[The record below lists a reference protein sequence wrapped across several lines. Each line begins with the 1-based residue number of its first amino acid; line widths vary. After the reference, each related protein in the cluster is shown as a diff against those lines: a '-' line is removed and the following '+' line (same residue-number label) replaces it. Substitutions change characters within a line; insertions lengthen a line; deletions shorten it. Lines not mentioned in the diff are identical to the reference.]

1 MDRDRADSIGDD
13 RIQRRQSG
21 ELRQHLPDGQPR
33 THRPHL
39 RLGLLQGCGMQ
50 ARDGYERVR
59 RVWHWLLL
67 WCCLFG
73 GPLMAQTVAPGP
85 ELALHQAAVE
95 VPDQS
100 EATRV
105 QGLREALKIAAIK
118 LAGDERAGEDP
129 RITGADPARYLQRHE
144 YRQELYR
151 PLPGAAPQVRLTLV
165 ATFHPASLEGLLL
178 SAGFAIW
185 GSDRPALLVLL
196 SDPVDGVG
204 RWTVFRDRAMS
215 RGLKLRW
222 PADSNWQTLVG
233 ADADPRAVM
242 DYARSQ
248 GASYVLTGGFGLT
261 GTRVAG
267 QFEVRV
273 GPHRDPL
280 SIAADSIEQAE
291 IELANRTLA
300 VLSRRYIE
308 SGRAGPVEL
317 NLLVQGIVDA
327 DVYARLLGS
336 LSRSSQVKSVKLL
349 GVDAEALRLK
359 LSVVGGSER
368 VDQVFTSIGGFRV
381 IDPYADPV
389 RIEVRR

>member
-1 MDRDRADSIGDD
+1 MRAGFGVGMN
-13 RIQRRQSG
+13 RQ
-21 ELRQHLPDGQPR
+21 
-33 THRPHL
+33 
-39 RLGLLQGCGMQ
+39 
-50 ARDGYERVR
+50 
-59 RVWHWLLL
+59 VWQWLL
-67 WCCLFG
+67 CCGCWLLAL
-73 GPLMAQTVAPGP
+73 PLMAQPVAPGP

-105 QGLREALKIAAIK
+105 EALREALKIAAIK
-118 LAGDERAGEDP
+118 LAGDERAGENP

-151 PLPGAAPQVRLTLV
+151 PMPGAAPQVRLTLV
-165 ATFHPASLEGLLL
+165 ASFHPASLEGLLL

-196 SDPVDGVG
+196 NDPVDGVG
-204 RWTVFRDRAMS
+204 RWSAFRERASS

-222 PADSNWQTLVG
+222 PPDSSWQPLLG
-233 ADADPRAVM
+233 ADADPRAVV
-242 DYARSQ
+242 DYARAQ
-248 GASYVLTGGFGLT
+248 GASYVLTGGFGLI

-280 SIAADSIEQAE
+280 SISADSLEQAE
-291 IELANRTLA
+291 VELANRTLA
-300 VLSRRYIE
+300 VLSRRFAE

-317 NLLVQGIVDA
+317 NLQVRGIADA
-327 DVYARLLGS
+327 DLYARLVGA
-336 LSRSSQVKSVKLL
+336 LSRSSQVKSVKFV
-349 GVDAEALRLK
+349 GVDTDALQLK
-359 LSVVGGSER
+359 VSVVGGSER
-368 VDQVFTSIGGFRV
+368 VDQVFTGIGGFRV

-389 RIEVRR
+389 QIEVRR

>member
-1 MDRDRADSIGDD
+1 MRVGFGVKCRF
-13 RIQRRQSG
+13 RQ
-21 ELRQHLPDGQPR
+21 
-33 THRPHL
+33 
-39 RLGLLQGCGMQ
+39 GLLL
-50 ARDGYERVR
+50 A
-59 RVWHWLLL
+59 VWLFLAAPLL
-67 WCCLFG
+67 
-73 GPLMAQTVAPGP
+73 AQPVAPGP

-100 EATRV
+100 EATRA
-105 QGLREALKIAAIK
+105 QALREALKIAAIK
-118 LAGDERAGEDP
+118 LAGDERAGDDP
-129 RITGADPARYLQRHE
+129 RVTGAELGRYLQRHE

-151 PLPGAAPQVRLTLV
+151 PVPGAPPQVRLTLV

-196 SDPVDGVG
+196 QDPVDGTG
-204 RWTVFRDRAMS
+204 RWAAFRERAAS

-222 PADSNWQTLVG
+222 PADSGWQELLSPE
-233 ADADPRAVM
+233 ADSRAVL

-280 SIAADSIEQAE
+280 SISADSPEQAE

-300 VLSRRYIE
+300 VLSRRFAE
-308 SGRAGPVEL
+308 SGRAGPIEL
-317 NLLVQGIVDA
+317 NVAVRGIADAAGYAGLVGA
-327 DVYARLLGS
+327 
-336 LSRSSQVKSVKLL
+336 LSTSSQVKGLKVL
-349 GVDAEALRLK
+349 GADPDGLRLK
-359 LSVVGGSER
+359 LSVVGGGDR
-368 VDQVFTSIGGFRV
+368 LDQVFTAIGGYRV
-381 IDPYADPV
+381 LDPYADPV
-389 RIEVRR
+389 LVDAVR